1 MTSIATALVVVV
13 IVQSLM
19 LGVLLR
25 LYVHARKLHEEA
37 TRAPAPASAVPA
49 PLLVDLEARQRW
61 EALDVSRLH
70 ELNREEVEKL
80 LAKVRGTGV
89 RSLTTAE
96 RAFLD
101 RMSQAVRLS

>member
-1 MTSIATALVVVV
+1 MSSIATALVVIV

-37 TRAPAPASAVPA
+37 TRAPAPAVAT

-89 RSLTTAE
+89 RSLSTAE